1 MSSLNSNT
9 IIMKSIGS
17 INSILL
23 LIVVMAL
30 NGCKKKE
37 NDRGAGASYFKD
49 ACISVDKTGAKKGET
64 ITVSNCGVVFSTNR
78 ATPEIAWGDGQ
89 RTSGQ
94 TGSHQYASPGTYTVE
109 LFIGQHSFTK
119 FVPDASKVKKT
130 VVITE

>member
-1 MSSLNSNT
+1 
-9 IIMKSIGS
+9 MKSIGS

-64 ITVSNCGVVFSTNR
+64 ITVSNCGVYSQQTALRLKLHGEMAKEHQDKPDHINTQAQALILLNFLSGSTLSQSLFR
-78 ATPEIAWGDGQ
+78 MHQ
-89 RTSGQ
+89 R
-94 TGSHQYASPGTYTVE
+94 
-109 LFIGQHSFTK
+109 
-119 FVPDASKVKKT
+119 SKKQL
-130 VVITE
+130 